1 MQAAANTAVPVLFIL
16 GVGIFAFG
24 IHPRFTSF
32 LAYGLIAWSFMIDM
46 LSSGININ
54 HWILDTSILNH
65 MVFAPAS
72 SPNWSVNIIMIGIAL
87 VLGVIGITGFNQRDL
102 ASE

>member
-1 MQAAANTAVPVLFIL
+1 
-16 GVGIFAFG
+16 
-24 IHPRFTSF
+24 
-32 LAYGLIAWSFMIDM
+32 MIDI
-46 LSSGININ
+46 LSSGINFN